1 MWYTW
6 AGMGL
11 DVVMQREDRGEDRKK
26 MASLYASGAME
37 LQQLDLL
44 WLDFL
49 VHNQLLHIKAFR
61 ASKQLVPEKS
71 YIK

>member
-1 MWYTW
+1 MYNRPNYMWYTW

-11 DVVMQREDRGEDRKK
+11 DVVMQRENRGEDRKK

-44 WLDFL
+44 
-49 VHNQLLHIKAFR
+49 
-61 ASKQLVPEKS
+61 
-71 YIK
+71 